1 MSRSW
6 SWQALRYLLVSH
18 IPFMRTGEA
27 EIVLDHLWARDL
39 EGLSASIGPVRIIAP
54 ELPLHETLGSWGPT
68 STTISSKGRL
78 SFVGLPAITSR
89 RDGWQ
94 WPRIR
99 SILRAEVNQADLV
112 HSSNLFP
119 PYVGL
124 WYAHDWATRLGKK
137 TIFVIAEDFYDMLA
151 WEWVRLGATGIE
163 RWRRAHEPASPGAS
177 VLSPG
182 GVVPRYQ

>member
-27 EIVLDHLWARDL
+27 EIGLDHLWARDL

-54 ELPLHETLGSWGPT
+54 ELPLRETLGSWGPT

-78 SFVGLPAITSR
+78 SFVGLPAITSYR
-89 RDGWQ
+89 NGWQ

-124 WYAHDWATRLGKK
+124 WYAHDWATCLGKK
-137 TIFVIAEDFYDMLA
+137 TIFVIAEDFYD
-151 WEWVRLGATGIE
+151 IC
-163 RWRRAHEPASPGAS
+163 
-177 VLSPG
+177 
-182 GVVPRYQ
+182 Q

>member
-18 IPFMRTGEA
+18 IPFMRTSEA
-27 EIVLDHLWARDL
+27 GIVLDHLWARDL

-54 ELPLHETLGSWGPT
+54 ELPLRETLGSWGPT

-78 SFVGLPAITSR
+78 SFVGLPAITSC

-119 PYVGL
+119 PM
-124 WYAHDWATRLGKK
+124 LGCGMPMTGQLVLGRRRSSSSPKISMTFASNPAMVRQGIAGYDQLK
-137 TIFVIAEDFYDMLA
+137 TLCAGPP
-151 WEWVRLGATGIE
+151 W
-163 RWRRAHEPASPGAS
+163 P
-177 VLSPG
+177 
-182 GVVPRYQ
+182 